1 MLKRCMSVAAVKK
14 ALSSLPKNLD
24 ETYDRILLEID
35 EMHQPEVMKTL
46 QALIFTVEPLTL
58 EEIVDILAVDLD
70 SVPPQFDQDARL
82 FDPRSVLTM
91 CSSLVTVS
99 PKHRSIDSF
108 VHDNGFPPPT
118 HVQCLRLA
126 HASVADYLTQS
137 KPPSK
142 FHFSQHSADQFLAQ
156 TCLTYLLNAEFA
168 NGHERSKI
176 GQRKKDFPFLSHTIR
191 FWPVYLETLNRDP
204 DHKIEARTKELLQAF
219 FTTSKL
225 PRGGNFAFW
234 VGMLIPTSPDN
245 YVLNTHPLYYAAS
258 YGLTEVVRLILDTEK
273 DIDIDKRGGRAHSS
287 ALHVA
292 VYRDHLDVVKL
303 LLERGAD
310 PKLPNDIGES
320 PLYWAR
326 LNFNH
331 EMADLLIQYGARPEV
346 GKQNDK
352 SSEPRLNLS
361 SEHFN

>member
-1 MLKRCMSVAAVKK
+1 MSVAAVRK
-14 ALSSLPKNLD
+14 ALSSLPKSLD

-35 EMHQPEVMKTL
+35 ETHQPEVRRTL
-46 QALIFTVEPLTL
+46 KALIVTVEPLTL
-58 EEIVDILAVDLD
+58 EDIVEILAVDLD
-70 SVPPQFDQDARL
+70 SVPPRFDQDARL

-99 PKHRSIDSF
+99 TKRRFTDSS
-108 VHDNGFPPPT
+108 VHDNVFFPST
-118 HVQCLRLA
+118 QVQCLRLA

-137 KPPSK
+137 KSLST
-142 FHFSQHSADQFLAQ
+142 FHFSDHSARQFLTQ

-168 NGHERSKI
+168 NGHERSKV
-176 GQRKKDFPFLSHTIR
+176 GQRRKDFPFLPHAIR
-191 FWPVYLETLNRDP
+191 FWPMYLEKLNGDS
-204 DHKIEARTKELLQAF
+204 DDDIEARTKELLQAF
-219 FTTSKL
+219 FATSKL

-234 VGMLIPTSPDN
+234 VGMLIPTSPDD

-273 DIDIDKRGGRAHSS
+273 DIHVDKLGGRAHAS

-320 PLYWAR
+320 PLYWAKI
-326 LNFNH
+326 NFNP
-331 EMADLLIQYGARPEV
+331 EMADLLIQYISGPELT
-346 GKQNDK
+346 KKDDN
-352 SSEPRLNLS
+352 SSAESQLEL
-361 SEHFN
+361 